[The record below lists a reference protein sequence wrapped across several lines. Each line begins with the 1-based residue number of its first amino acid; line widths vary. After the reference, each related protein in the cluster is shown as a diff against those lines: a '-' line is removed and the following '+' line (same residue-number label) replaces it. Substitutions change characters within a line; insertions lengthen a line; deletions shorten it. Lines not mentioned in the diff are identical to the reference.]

1 MPCGGSKVPTFKVQS
16 KTHAVAEL
24 PRFGNSRNVEMN
36 SNISAAELN
45 WRGQSALLV
54 GIVLAGLFVYLFQT
68 HPFEEFALNLEVI
81 AITLGKVTEKA
92 GRSAIAQG
100 VDQCPNTVIY
110 KISFA
115 PNLCHNDCPR
125 FVKLPKGLR
134 PKLSHLVISNT
145 AAAVIRGGFGI
156 RHPAYPAQTR
166 SSSTVC
172 TSNSRPFGSWDVYAC
187 DEPYASSQDSICSAS
202 LKGIRS
208 RFFGD
213 HFAVFPDVD
222 GSAVYTGGLA
232 GDFSGAAQCA
242 PGGES

>member
-16 KTHAVAEL
+16 KTHTAAEL
-24 PRFGNSRNVEMN
+24 PRFGNSRKVEMN

-45 WRGQSALLV
+45 WLGQSALLA

-81 AITLGKVTEKA
+81 AIALGKVTEKA

-125 FVKLPKGLR
+125 SV
-134 PKLSHLVISNT
+134 
-145 AAAVIRGGFGI
+145 
-156 RHPAYPAQTR
+156 
-166 SSSTVC
+166 
-172 TSNSRPFGSWDVYAC
+172 
-187 DEPYASSQDSICSAS
+187 
-202 LKGIRS
+202 
-208 RFFGD
+208 
-213 HFAVFPDVD
+213 
-222 GSAVYTGGLA
+222 
-232 GDFSGAAQCA
+232 
-242 PGGES
+242 